1 VKIFINERLVGRL
14 NGIKDEYVDESM
26 DEGKVG
32 RKGE

>member
-1 VKIFINERLVGRL
+1 MKRLINERFIGRL
-14 NGIKDEYVDESM
+14 KEMKDEYVDESM

>member
-1 VKIFINERLVGRL
+1 MIICINKRLVERLHE
-14 NGIKDEYVDESM
+14 IKDEYVYESM